1 MMSDLFSLFE
11 APSPAPVTPALQ
23 RLPMTEEQR
32 SQLRELFAQLGLTT
46 AREQFAVIGELTG
59 TRIAAVTDLQAD
71 HAHRAILGLRRRIQS
86 LGEVR
91 TGNAWDDRDAPTWI
105 DRI

>member
-1 MMSDLFSLFE
+1 MSDLFSLFE
-11 APSPAPVTPALQ
+11 PPSPEPAPQ
-23 RLPMTEEQR
+23 RLPMTEAQR

-59 TRIAAVTDLQAD
+59 TRIAAVAELQAD
-71 HAHRAILGLRRRIQS
+71 HAHRAILGLRRRVQS
-86 LGEVR
+86 LGQVR